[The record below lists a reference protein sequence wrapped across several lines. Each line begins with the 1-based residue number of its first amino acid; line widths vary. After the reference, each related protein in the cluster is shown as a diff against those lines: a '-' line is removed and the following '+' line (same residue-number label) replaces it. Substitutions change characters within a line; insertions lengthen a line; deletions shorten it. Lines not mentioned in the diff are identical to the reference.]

1 MSFLT
6 NPWVISILAMGFI
19 LGNIL
24 ALRKVSQVQMR
35 KTKTM
40 SDLEKLSE
48 LEKKN
53 KQRIDAIEN
62 SKQEAA
68 PQKTPNEN
76 DKADS

>member
-40 SDLEKLSE
+40 TDLDKLSE

-53 KQRIDAIEN
+53 QQRIDAIQEN
-62 SKQEAA
+62 QSGSAEKEATKESTNN
-68 PQKTPNEN
+68 Q
-76 DKADS
+76 